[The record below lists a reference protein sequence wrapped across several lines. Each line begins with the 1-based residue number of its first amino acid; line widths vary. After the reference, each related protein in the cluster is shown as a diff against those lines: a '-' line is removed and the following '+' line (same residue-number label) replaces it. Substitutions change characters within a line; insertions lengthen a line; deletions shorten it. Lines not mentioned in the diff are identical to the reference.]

1 MVVLNADFAS
11 AMQERLGAE
20 WPAFLEAMAQP
31 APVSIRINPFKYRG
45 TPGHDGQVPWC
56 AQGYYLA
63 QRPAFILDPLWH
75 AGAYYVQEASS
86 MAIAEAVRQWVGANR
101 SLRVLDLAAA
111 PGGKST
117 LLAALLSSDSLLV
130 ANEPIR
136 SRYDILKQNL
146 VRWGLPN
153 VLLANHDP
161 QDFAPLSGWFD
172 VVLVDAPCSGEGL
185 WRKDA
190 QAMQEW
196 SLQQVDFCAARQR
209 RILTDAVALLAP
221 GGTLLYSTCT
231 YNDTENSA
239 NARWLCDAFGL
250 EPLSLHWPA
259 EWGIAAQH
267 LGYQFY
273 PHRVRGEGFYLAGF
287 RSNAASSHASA
298 RVHPALRGKNRPAPS
313 SRFQPVATA
322 MLPALH
328 RWVQRPAAIGLWQDR
343 RDVLYAVPQSV
354 ATDAEAVLAA
364 LPRAM
369 PVWELGQMLKGDLL
383 PAHALALSVL
393 RAEQLPA
400 LNLDLAQ
407 ATRYLRKEDPQVDN
421 APKNWFLACYEGYA
435 LGWAKGLS
443 GRVNNY
449 LPKGWRVMTTGNG

>member
-1 MVVLNADFAS
+1 
-11 AMQERLGAE
+11 MQKRLGTE

-45 TPGHDGQVPWC
+45 APHHDGQVPWC

-63 QRPAFILDPLWH
+63 QRPSFILDPLWH

-86 MAIAEAVRQWVGANR
+86 MAIAEAVRQWVDADR
-101 SLRVLDLAAA
+101 PLRVLDLAAA

-117 LLAALLSSDSLLV
+117 LLAALISADSLLV

-161 QDFAPLSGWFD
+161 QDFAPLAGWFD

-185 WRKDA
+185 WRKDT

-209 RILTDAVALLAP
+209 RILADAVALMAP

-250 EPLSLHWPA
+250 EPLPLRWPA
-259 EWGIAAQH
+259 EWDIVAQD

-273 PHRVRGEGFYLAGF
+273 PHRVRGEGFYLACF
-287 RSNAASSHASA
+287 RKKMMSNPPAERS
-298 RVHPALRGKNRPAPS
+298 RLALRGKNRPAS
-313 SRFQPVATA
+313 FGRFQPVSTA
-322 MLPALH
+322 GLPALG
-328 RWVQRPAAIGLWQDR
+328 RWLQRPADIQLWQDR
-343 RDVLYAVPQSV
+343 HETLYAAPQSL
-354 ATDAEAVLAA
+354 AADAEAVLAA
-364 LPRAM
+364 LPRAA
-369 PVWELGQMLKGDLL
+369 PTLEIGQALKGDLL

-393 RAEQLPA
+393 RADQAPA
-400 LNLDLAQ
+400 LNLDMAQ
-407 ATRYLRKEDPQVDN
+407 AMRYLRKEDPQATA
-421 APKNWFLACYEGYA
+421 APQGWFLACYEGYA
-435 LGWAKGLS
+435 LGWAKGLG

-449 LPKGWRVMTTGNG
+449 LPKGWRVMTSGPG